1 MENAQNMID
10 DFLRKASLHRL
21 VPLIREMPGDLDTPL
36 GCYMKLKGAYPG
48 SPSFLLETAESG
60 KMSGRYS
67 IIGIDPL
74 FTFASRGTRV
84 SMRGVMESERTSD
97 DPFRELRNALARLG
111 AAPISTAAGFSG
123 GLVGY
128 VGYDTVRFFE
138 NLHDEKAADMD
149 MPDMFFTFPEKLVIV
164 DSFTGNRTLVQFV
177 HTGSRENPVSA
188 YRRGT
193 ALLDGL
199 TRAVERPVPRTAPA
213 ALTVSE
219 PKSLVSRE
227 DFEDAVRRIKEYIV
241 AGDVIQVVLSRRFSC
256 AAEGDSLSLY
266 RALRRINPSP
276 YMFLL
281 DLVDHSLIGSSPETL
296 VRVEGGRMEL
306 KPIAGTR
313 RRGRDVGEDHK
324 LERELLADEKERA
337 EHVMLVDLARN
348 DAGRAARPGTVE
360 VRDLMSVDRFSHV
373 MHIVSTVQAEIA
385 DGLDAFDVFRAAF
398 PAGTVTGAPKVRAM
412 EIIDELEKH
421 RRGFYAGAVGY
432 FAVNGDMDFCI
443 TIRTMLKKDGFVY
456 FQAGAGI
463 VADSVPHR
471 EYEET
476 LFKSQALVNALTG
489 RNEGGTGNASYDR

>member
-1 MENAQNMID
+1 MENRENMVD
-10 DFLRKASLHRL
+10 DFLRKASLHGL

-36 GCYMKLKGAYPG
+36 GCYMKLKNAYPG
-48 SPSFLLETAESG
+48 SPSFLLETAEAG
-60 KMSGRYS
+60 RMSGRYS

-74 FTFASRGTRV
+74 FTFTSHGTRIT
-84 SMRGVMESERTSD
+84 MTGIMEGEKISD
-97 DPFRELRNALARLG
+97 DPFRELRDALKQL
-111 AAPISTAAGFSG
+111 APASVSTAAGFPG

-128 VGYDTVRFFE
+128 IGYDMVRFFE
-138 NLHDEKAADMD
+138 NLSDEKAPDMD
-149 MPDMFFTFPEKLVIV
+149 MPDMYFLFPERLVV
-164 DSFTGNRTLVQFV
+164 MDSFTGNRTLVQFV
-177 HTGSRENPVSA
+177 RTDREENPLSA
-188 YRRGT
+188 YRRGV
-193 ALLDGL
+193 AMLDGL
-199 TRAVERPVPRTAPA
+199 ARAVEAPLPRIAAPA
-213 ALTVSE
+213 FSVSE
-219 PKSLVSRE
+219 PESLISRE
-227 DFEDAVRRIKEYIV
+227 DFEKAVRKVKEYIV
-241 AGDVIQVVLSRRFSC
+241 AGDVIQVVLSQRFSC
-256 AAEGDSLSLY
+256 AAEGDCLSLY

-296 VRVEGGRMEL
+296 VRLEGGRIEL

-313 RRGRDVGEDHK
+313 RRGRDVREDRE

-348 DAGRAARPGTVE
+348 DAGRAARAGTVE

-373 MHIVSTVQAEIA
+373 MHIVSSVQAEMA
-385 DGLDAFDVFRAAF
+385 DGLNAFDVFRAAF

-443 TIRTMLKKDGFVY
+443 TIRTMLKKDGFIY

-476 LFKSQALVNALTG
+476 LFKSQALVNAITG

>member
-1 MENAQNMID
+1 MEDTRNMAD
-10 DFLRKASLHRL
+10 DFLRQAALYRL

-48 SPSFLLETAESG
+48 SPSFLLETAEAG

-74 FTFASRGTRV
+74 FTFVSRGTHV
-84 SMRGVMESERTSD
+84 SMRGVMENEMTSD
-97 DPFRELRNALARLG
+97 DPFGELHSALLQLK
-111 AAPISTAAGFSG
+111 AAPVSSAAGFSG

-138 NLHDEKAADMD
+138 NLRDEKTADMD
-149 MPDMFFTFPEKLVIV
+149 MPDMYFIFPERLVIM
-164 DSFTGNRTLVQFV
+164 DSFTGSRTLVQFV
-177 HTGSRENPVSA
+177 HIAGNESPVSA
-188 YRRGT
+188 YRRG
-193 ALLDGL
+193 AGLLDGL
-199 TRAVERPVPRTAPA
+199 TRAVEAPVPRTAPTP
-213 ALTVSE
+213 LTVSE
-219 PKSLVSRE
+219 PRSLVSRE
-227 DFEDAVRRIKEYIV
+227 NFEEAVRRIKEYIV

-256 AAEGDSLSLY
+256 AVEGDSLSLY

-281 DLVDHSLIGSSPETL
+281 DFVDHSLIGSSPETL
-296 VRVEGGRMEL
+296 VKVEAGRMEL

-313 RRGRDVGEDHK
+313 RRGRDIREDRE

-348 DAGRAARPGTVE
+348 DAGRAARPGSVE

-373 MHIVSTVQAEIA
+373 MHIVSSVEAEIA

-432 FAVNGDMDFCI
+432 FAVSGDMDFCI
-443 TIRTMLKKDGFVY
+443 TIRTMLKKDGFVH
-456 FQAGAGI
+456 FQAGAGV

-471 EYEET
+471 EYDET
-476 LFKSQALVNALTG
+476 LFKSQALINALTG
-489 RNEGGTGNASYDR
+489 RNEGENGNASYDR

>member
-1 MENAQNMID
+1 MDSKKSTVD
-10 DFLRKASLHRL
+10 DFMGKASSYNL
-21 VPLIREMPGDLDTPL
+21 VPLTREMPGDLDTPL
-36 GCYMKLKGAYPG
+36 GCYMKLKNAYPG
-48 SPSFLLETAESG
+48 SASFLLETAEAG

-74 FTFASRGTRV
+74 FTFTSHGTRIT
-84 SMRGVMESERTSD
+84 MRGVMEGDKESD
-97 DPFRELRNALARLG
+97 SPIGELRDALKRLSP
-111 AAPISTAAGFSG
+111 APINTAAGFTG

-128 VGYDTVRFFE
+128 IGYDMVRFFE
-138 NLHDEKAADMD
+138 DLKDQKAPDMD
-149 MPDMFFTFPEKLVIV
+149 IPDMCFLFPEKLVIM

-177 HTGSRENPVSA
+177 HTGGAENPVSA
-188 YRRGT
+188 YRRGSG
-193 ALLDGL
+193 LLDGL
-199 TRAVERPVPRTAPA
+199 SRAVDAPLPRA
-213 ALTVSE
+213 AAGSFSVSE
-219 PKSLVSRE
+219 PRAMISRE
-227 DFEDAVRRIKEYIV
+227 DFEEAVRRAKEYIV
-241 AGDVIQVVLSRRFSC
+241 AGDVIQVVLSQRFSC
-256 AAEGDSLSLY
+256 LAEGDSLSLY

-296 VRVEGGRMEL
+296 VRLAGGQIEL

-313 RRGRDVGEDHK
+313 RRGRDIREDRD

-348 DAGRAARPGTVE
+348 DAGRAARAGTVA

-373 MHIVSTVQAEIA
+373 MHIVSSVQAEMA

-412 EIIDELEKH
+412 EIIDKLERH

-443 TIRTMLKKDGFVY
+443 TIRTMLKKDGSIY

-463 VADSVPHR
+463 VADSVPHK

-476 LFKSQALVNALTG
+476 LFKSQALVNAITNS
-489 RNEGGTGNASYDR
+489 NEGGSGNASYDR

>member
-1 MENAQNMID
+1 
-10 DFLRKASLHRL
+10 LRDALSK
-21 VPLIREMPGDLDTPL
+21 LDP
-36 GCYMKLKGAYPG
+36 
-48 SPSFLLETAESG
+48 
-60 KMSGRYS
+60 
-67 IIGIDPL
+67 
-74 FTFASRGTRV
+74 
-84 SMRGVMESERTSD
+84 
-97 DPFRELRNALARLG
+97 
-111 AAPISTAAGFSG
+111 APVSTASGFAG

-128 VGYDTVRFFE
+128 VGYDMVRFFE
-138 NLHDEKAADMD
+138 NLQDEKAPDID
-149 MPDMFFTFPEKLVIV
+149 IPDMYFLFPEKLVIM
-164 DSFTGNRTLVQFV
+164 DSFTGNRTLVHFV
-177 HTGSRENPVSA
+177 HTGPQENPVSA

-193 ALLDGL
+193 GLIDGL
-199 TRAVERPVPRTAPA
+199 ARAVEAPVPRVTTHPLA
-213 ALTVSE
+213 VS
-219 PKSLVSRE
+219 PPQSLVSRE
-227 DFEDAVRRIKEYIV
+227 EFEDAVRKVKEYIV

-296 VRVEGGRMEL
+296 VKVEAGRIEL

-313 RRGRDVGEDHK
+313 RRGRDVKEDRE

-348 DAGRAARPGTVE
+348 DAGRAARAGTVE

-373 MHIVSTVQAEIA
+373 MHIVSCVQAEMA
-385 DGLDAFDVFRAAF
+385 EGLDAFDVFRAAF

-412 EIIDELEKH
+412 EIIDELERH

-443 TIRTMLKKDGFVY
+443 TIRTMLKKDGFIY

-463 VADSVPHR
+463 VADSVPER

-476 LFKSQALVNALTG
+476 FFKSQALVNAITG
-489 RNEGGTGNASYDR
+489 ENEGGTR

>member
-1 MENAQNMID
+1 MNNKDNMVD
-10 DFLRKASLHRL
+10 DFLRKASIHRL
-21 VPLIREMPGDLDTPL
+21 VPLIREIPGDLDTPL
-36 GCYMKLKGAYPG
+36 GCYMKLKNTYPG
-48 SPSFLLETAESG
+48 SASFLLETAETG

-74 FTFASRGTRV
+74 FIFTSRGNMI
-84 SMRGVMESERTSD
+84 SMKGVIECEKSSD
-97 DPFRELRNALARLG
+97 DPFGELRDALKRLSP
-111 AAPISTAAGFSG
+111 APVSTSAGFSG

-128 VGYDTVRFFE
+128 IGYDTVRFFE
-138 NLHDEKAADMD
+138 DLRDDKAPDMD
-149 MPDMFFTFPEKLVIV
+149 IPDMYFLFPEKLVIM

-177 HTGSRENPVSA
+177 HIGPGENPSSS
-188 YRRGT
+188 YRRCSG
-193 ALLDGL
+193 LLDGFA
-199 TRAVERPVPRTAPA
+199 RAVESPLPRAAAPVFSVSRPQ
-213 ALTVSE
+213 ALI
-219 PKSLVSRE
+219 SRE
-227 DFEDAVRRIKEYIV
+227 DFEEAVRKAKEYIV
-241 AGDVIQVVLSRRFSC
+241 AGDVIQVVLSQRFSC
-256 AAEGDSLSLY
+256 AADGESLSLY

-296 VRVEGGRMEL
+296 VRLEGGQIEL

-313 RRGRDVGEDHK
+313 RRGRDIREDRD

-348 DAGRAARPGTVE
+348 DAGRAAKAGTVA
-360 VRDLMSVDRFSHV
+360 VRDLMSVDRYSHV
-373 MHIVSTVQAEIA
+373 MHIVSSVQAQLAE
-385 DGLDAFDVFRAAF
+385 GLDAFDVFRAAF

-432 FAVNGDMDFCI
+432 FAANGDMDFCI
-443 TIRTMLKKDGFVY
+443 TIRTMLKKDGFIY

-463 VADSVPHR
+463 VADSVPLK

-476 LFKSQALVNALTG
+476 LFKSQALVDAITG
-489 RNEGGTGNASYDR
+489 KNEGGRGNASYDR

>member
-1 MENAQNMID
+1 MESNNKRID
-10 DFLRKASLHRL
+10 DFVRKASGYRL
-21 VPLIREMPGDLDTPL
+21 VPLVREMPGDLDTPL
-36 GCYMKLKGAYPG
+36 CCYMKLKNAYPG
-48 SPSFLLETAESG
+48 SESFLLETAEAG

-74 FTFASRGTRV
+74 FTFTSRGTRV
-84 SMRGVMESERTSD
+84 SMRGVIEGEVISD
-97 DPFRELRNALARLG
+97 NPFDELRGALRRL
-111 AAPISTAAGFSG
+111 APSPVSTAAGFPG

-128 VGYDTVRFFE
+128 VGYDMVRFFE
-138 NLHDEKAADMD
+138 NLPDEKTPDMD
-149 MPDMFFTFPEKLVIV
+149 MPDMHFIFPERLVV
-164 DSFTGNRTLVQFV
+164 MDGFTGNRTLVEFV
-177 HTGSRENPVSA
+177 HIAPGESALGA
-188 YRRGT
+188 YRRGEG
-193 ALLDGL
+193 LLDGFS
-199 TRAVERPVPRTAPA
+199 RAVEAPLGRSVAPA
-213 ALTVSE
+213 PGVSE
-219 PKSLVSRE
+219 PQSLLSRE
-227 DFEDAVRRIKEYIV
+227 DFEEAVRKAKEYIV
-241 AGDVIQVVLSRRFSC
+241 AGDVIQVVLSQRFRC
-256 AAEGDSLSLY
+256 AAKGDCLSLY

-281 DLVDHSLIGSSPETL
+281 DCVDHSLIGSSPETQ
-296 VRVEGGRMEL
+296 VRLQDGRIEL

-313 RRGRDVGEDHK
+313 RRGRDVREDRE
-324 LERELLADEKERA
+324 LERELLADEKECA

-348 DAGRAARPGTVE
+348 DAGRAARTGTVE
-360 VRDLMSVDRFSHV
+360 VRDLMNVDRFSHV
-373 MHIVSTVQAEIA
+373 MHIVSSVQAEMA

-412 EIIDELEKH
+412 EIIDELERH

-476 LFKSQALVNALTG
+476 LFKSQALVNAITG
-489 RNEGGTGNASYDR
+489 KNEGGTGNASYDR

>member
-1 MENAQNMID
+1 METSDNRMDA
-10 DFLRKASLHRL
+10 FLRKASHHRL
-21 VPLIREMPGDLDTPL
+21 VPLVREMPGDLDTPL
-36 GCYMKLKGAYPG
+36 GCYMKVKNAYPG
-48 SPSFLLETAESG
+48 SESFLLETAEAG
-60 KMSGRYS
+60 KMTGRYS

-74 FTFASRGTRV
+74 FIFSSHGTRI
-84 SMRGVMESERTSD
+84 SMKGVMEGEKVSE
-97 DPFRELRNALARLG
+97 DPFGELRAALKRL
-111 AAPISTAAGFSG
+111 APAPVPEAAGFPG

-128 VGYDTVRFFE
+128 VGYDMVRFFE
-138 NLHDEKAADMD
+138 SLSDKKPPDMD
-149 MPDMFFTFPEKLVIV
+149 MPDLCFLFPEKLVVI
-164 DSFTGNRTLVQFV
+164 DSFTGNRTLVEFV
-177 HTGSRENPVSA
+177 HIGPKENPLGA
-188 YRRGT
+188 YRRGEG
-193 ALLDGL
+193 LLDGL
-199 TRAVERPVPRTAPA
+199 VRAVEAPLPRVGPPA
-213 ALTVSE
+213 FTVST
-219 PKSLVSRE
+219 PQSLVSRE
-227 DFEDAVRRIKEYIV
+227 DFEDAVRKIKDRIV
-241 AGDVIQVVLSRRFSC
+241 AGDVIQVVLSQRFTCSL
-256 AAEGDSLSLY
+256 EGDSLSLY

-296 VRVEGGRMEL
+296 VRLGGGRMEL

-313 RRGRDVGEDHK
+313 RRGRDIREDRD

-348 DAGRAARPGTVE
+348 DAGKAARTGTVE

-373 MHIVSTVQAEIA
+373 MHIVSSVQAEIA
-385 DGLDAFDVFRAAF
+385 EGLDAFDVFRAAF

-412 EIIDELEKH
+412 EIIDELERH

-432 FAVNGDMDFCI
+432 FAANGDMDFCI

-476 LFKSQALVNALTG
+476 LFKSQALVNALTNG
-489 RNEGGTGNASYDR
+489 NGGETDASYDR